1 MSNYEGPFSPLG
13 NIKTNDFK
21 TYINSGGISKQEDL
35 SQTIKGISERI
46 ARAQEIKGCLTL
58 NNMNSYGK
66 SWKTPALD
74 TKMKNIHGG
83 QTMQRFYTKFPFYRE
98 RGHSPPNVEDDLE
111 QVLKETLAM
120 PT

>member
-1 MSNYEGPFSPLG
+1 MNNYEGPFSPDAKL
-13 NIKTNDFK
+13 KTTDFK
-21 TYINSGGISKQEDL
+21 TYINSGGISKQQDL
-35 SQTIKGISERI
+35 SQTIKNISERI

-66 SWKTPALD
+66 SWKTPQID

-98 RGHSPPNVEDDLE
+98 RGASPPNVEDDLE
-111 QVLKETLAM
+111 
-120 PT
+120 

>member
-1 MSNYEGPFSPLG
+1 
-13 NIKTNDFK
+13 
-21 TYINSGGISKQEDL
+21 
-35 SQTIKGISERI
+35 
-46 ARAQEIKGCLTL
+46 
-58 NNMNSYGK
+58 MNSYGK

-120 PT
+120 PTQKHVRIRNGARSVTASQKGKSVIFTSGLNQDAVPV